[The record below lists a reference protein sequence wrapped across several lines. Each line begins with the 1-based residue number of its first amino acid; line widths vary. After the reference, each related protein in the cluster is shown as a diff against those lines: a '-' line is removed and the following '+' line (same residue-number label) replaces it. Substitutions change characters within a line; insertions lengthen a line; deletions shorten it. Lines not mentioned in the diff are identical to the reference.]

1 MTGWVERR
9 RSRPFRCCKLFHGFA
24 PEHRSEK
31 SRLGKAGGIT
41 GAEEGI
47 GGDGK
52 RMGMS
57 DGSSD
62 HKKDVSDVDGS

>member
-9 RSRPFRCCKLFHGFA
+9 RSRPFRCCKLRHGFA
-24 PEHRSEK
+24 PDRKLERS
-31 SRLGKAGGIT
+31 RRGKEVGGM
-41 GAEEGI
+41 GNEGGV

-52 RMGMS
+52 RIGMS

-62 HKKDVSDVDGS
+62 HKKDVGGVDGS